1 VSQDRLAEKAF
12 IAGIGVGVAP
22 HVDLTSAADLEA
34 ALAEHGAGIVKTRR
48 LGYDGKG
55 QVRVRPGEDTAEA
68 VAVLRGAPSI
78 FEAMVPF
85 VREISVIVT
94 RSLTG
99 EVVCFDPGE
108 NVHRDGI
115 LHTTTLP
122 AAISEETAAAA
133 VAIATQ
139 IVDAFEYVGVMGVEL
154 FVLEDGTLLVNEVA
168 PRVHN
173 SGHWTIEACVV
184 DQFQQHVRAIVG
196 WPLGDGRRHS
206 DVVMTNLIGDE
217 VDGWH
222 DLAATPG
229 GGRAPLRQGCVA
241 AGTQDGARHAAALIR
256 RSHAVRVDQ
265 RWSTSSDLTEATRS
279 ARGWRSS
286 CRFGSHSGS
295 RLKASQATTTST
307 AAASP
312 SSQ

>member
-1 VSQDRLAEKAF
+1 MIDHGTLYDESPYVVMKYMRSESLSAYLRRCGPVSA
-12 IAGIGVGVAP
+12 
-22 HVDLTSAADLEA
+22 
-34 ALAEHGAGIVKTRR
+34 
-48 LGYDGKG
+48 
-55 QVRVRPGEDTAEA
+55 
-68 VAVLRGAPSI
+68 
-78 FEAMVPF
+78 
-85 VREISVIVT
+85 REISVIVT

-122 AAISEETAAAA
+122 ASISEETAAAA
-133 VAIATQ
+133 VAIATR

-154 FVLEDGTLLVNEVA
+154 FVLVDGTLLVNEVA

-184 DQFQQHVRAIVG
+184 DQFQQHVRAIAG
-196 WPLGDGRRHS
+196 WPLGDGGRHS

-229 GGRAPLRQGCVA
+229 VGVHLYGKGASRPGRKMGHITQLR
-241 AGTQDGARHAAALIR
+241 
-256 RSHAVRVDQ
+256 
-265 RWSTSSDLTEATRS
+265 
-279 ARGWRSS
+279 
-286 CRFGSHSGS
+286 
-295 RLKASQATTTST
+295 
-307 AAASP
+307 
-312 SSQ
+312 